1 MSAPASGSTREQKP
15 SASDG
20 GENRNQAAWLS
31 QRERGT
37 VAALRLATLW
47 ATLVGRTL
55 SRPMVHLIAL
65 YYALFDANA
74 KRVSRDWFARL
85 TGEKPSFGQVY
96 KHVLTFAQVTLDR
109 LYFTS
114 GRLAPFEF
122 TRTGNQLLTRQAES
136 GQGAILLGAHVG
148 SFEAMRA
155 SGSTE
160 KMPISIVGTWEN
172 AKMIN
177 ALLSSLDPE
186 MPPQVVDSTG
196 DPVSLALTLR
206 DRIAKGHL
214 LAMMADRVGLHE
226 KTVEVDFFGE
236 PASFAAGPFLLA
248 AVLKCPVFIVFGL
261 YSEPNRYDLYCEPFC
276 EKVVL
281 PRGDREAGLQK
292 VVEEYAERLESYARK
307 APDNWFN
314 FFDFW
319 EKPTR

>member
-1 MSAPASGSTREQKP
+1 MNAPITHAD
-15 SASDG
+15 SDSDRG
-20 GENRNQAAWLS
+20 QAAWLS

-37 VAALRLATLW
+37 VVALRLATIW
-47 ATLVGRTL
+47 ATLLGRTL

-74 KRVSRDWFARL
+74 KRVSRDWFTRL
-85 TGEKPSFGQVY
+85 NGEAPRFRQVY
-96 KHVLTFAQVTLDR
+96 RHILTFVQVTLDR

-114 GRLAPFEF
+114 GRLAPFEI
-122 TRTGNQLLTRQAES
+122 TRTGNDLLLAQARS

-155 SGSTE
+155 SSTTE
-160 KMPISIVGTWEN
+160 RMPLSIVGTWQN

-186 MPPQVVDSTG
+186 MPAQVVDSGG

-206 DRIAKGHL
+206 DRIANGHL
-214 LAMMADRVGLHE
+214 LAMMADRVGPNE
-226 KTVEVDFFGE
+226 KTVEVEFFGE

-248 AVLKCPVFIVFGL
+248 AVLKCPVYIVFGL
-261 YSEPNRYDLYCEPFC
+261 YSEPNRYDLFCEPFC

-281 PRGDREAGLQK
+281 PRGNREAGLQK
-292 VVEEYAERLESYARK
+292 AVEQYAERLESYAEQ
-307 APDNWFN
+307 APNNWFN

>member
-1 MSAPASGSTREQKP
+1 MKEGDSR
-15 SASDG
+15 D
-20 GENRNQAAWLS
+20 QAAWLS

-37 VAALRLATLW
+37 VGALRLATIW
-47 ATLVGRTL
+47 TTLVGRTL

-74 KRVSRDWFARL
+74 KRVLHDWYMRVD
-85 TGEKPSFGQVY
+85 GKPPSFGQVY
-96 KHVLTFAQVTLDR
+96 RHVLTFAQVTLDR

-114 GRLAPFEF
+114 GRLAPFSI
-122 TRTGNQLLTRQAES
+122 TRTGNAYLNEQADS
-136 GQGAILLGAHVG
+136 GQGAILLGAHLG

-155 SGSTE
+155 SSTE
-160 KMPISIVGTWEN
+160 ERMPLSIVGTWKN

-186 MPPQVVDSTG
+186 MPAQVVDSGG
-196 DPVSLALTLR
+196 DPVSLAMTLR

-214 LAMMADRVGLHE
+214 LAMMADRVGPHE
-226 KTVEVDFFGE
+226 KAVEVEFFGE
-236 PASFAAGPFLLA
+236 PASFATGPFLLA

-261 YSEPNRYDLYCEPFC
+261 YREPNRYDLYCEPFC

-281 PRGDREAGLQK
+281 PRGAREAGLQE
-292 VVEEYAERLESYARK
+292 VVEQYAARLESYARK
-307 APDNWFN
+307 APHNWFN